1 MLYTSSSGEEVEN
14 VKILQTVR
22 QTTDDI
28 LSEIINYRIKC
39 NKHSFDA
46 DYCLLQDQV

>member
-22 QTTDDI
+22 QT
-28 LSEIINYRIKC
+28 IKC
-39 NKHSFDA
+39 NKHNFDA
-46 DYCLLQDQV
+46 EYCLLQYQV